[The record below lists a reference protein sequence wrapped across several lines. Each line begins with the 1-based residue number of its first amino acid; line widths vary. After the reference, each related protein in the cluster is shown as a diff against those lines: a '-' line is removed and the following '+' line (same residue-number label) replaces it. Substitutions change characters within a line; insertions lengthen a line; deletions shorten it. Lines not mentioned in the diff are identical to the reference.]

1 MHQYKIVIYRYTAEG
16 AVGEYVTTV
25 YADDAEKVKLTLRQ
39 YDGYQVI
46 VDPETGEERETA
58 NKLYKREVYTLGY
71 NLVDPDE
78 LFRIHRV

>member
-16 AVGEYVTTV
+16 AVGEYVATV

-39 YDGYQVI
+39 YDGYQT
-46 VDPETGEERETA
+46 DEDGNLTA

-71 NLVDPDE
+71 NAVDPDA
-78 LFRIHRV
+78 LFAIYRV

>member
-16 AVGEYVTTV
+16 AVGEYITTV

-39 YDGYQVI
+39 YDGYQM
-46 VDPETGEERETA
+46 DDDGTPNA

-71 NLVDPDE
+71 NLVDADE
-78 LFRIHRV
+78 LFHIHRV

>member
-16 AVGEYVTTV
+16 AVGEYISTV

-39 YDGYQVI
+39 YDGYQA
-46 VDPETGEERETA
+46 DEEGNPTA

-78 LFRIHRV
+78 LFRLHRV